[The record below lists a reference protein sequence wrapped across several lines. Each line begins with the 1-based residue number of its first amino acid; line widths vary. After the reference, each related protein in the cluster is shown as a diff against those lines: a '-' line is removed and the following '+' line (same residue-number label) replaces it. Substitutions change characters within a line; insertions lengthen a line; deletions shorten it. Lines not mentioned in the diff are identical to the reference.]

1 MYQFNFIDQKNA
13 KESRGWVVRRAQSY
27 IESDR
32 SGTITLASLDLTSTP
47 NHSQMVSSASHR
59 GTKLTETLDTFTWS
73 SRGNPKLQA
82 G

>member
-1 MYQFNFIDQKNA
+1 MYQFIDQKNE
-13 KESRGWVVRRAQSY
+13 KKSRGWVVRHGQSY

-32 SGTITLASLDLTSTP
+32 SGTIALASLDLTSTP
-47 NHSQMVSSASHR
+47 NHSQMVSSASQR
-59 GTKLTETLDTFTWS
+59 GTKLTETEDTFTWS